1 MKRNLWADLEKGTRK
16 VQCTRTIKGGWMR
29 RLLRL
34 IVDLFDVLI
43 AALIIG
49 LMIKLLSNCLINLR
63 IILAQEMH
71 EWLLRR
77 EEAFTKWMILLIGC
91 LGQQLREVS
100 NDEAINPWPN
110 ESLTLWVNI
119 KSIWHIA
126 LFHASP
132 KKDIKTKGLTET
144 VKTVC
149 SSLCI

>member
-1 MKRNLWADLEKGTRK
+1 MGRSREGNKQSAMHEDHK
-16 VQCTRTIKGGWMR
+16 R
-29 RLLRL
+29 RLKEAPSTSYRRL
-34 IVDLFDVLI
+34 IWRPNCRLHNRLF
-43 AALIIG
+43 G

-132 KKDIKTKGLTET
+132 KKDIKTKGLTDT